1 MRTVRLKHRAI
12 WYRMQGMP
20 TSSPKARR
28 STANRKEPRSN
39 PVVKAVIFLGA
50 DAVSMMVAEQNGEEM
65 RVLDVLSQPVELAHD
80 VFNGGCIARD
90 TMDRCVQ
97 IAQGYNELLAE
108 YRLAGPV
115 EVRLLATNILLDVRN
130 MDTLV
135 NRLQI
140 NCGLQLEV
148 MDDGEMTRLLYL
160 NTRALLDKRED
171 LAGKRVL
178 VLHVGPGNTR
188 LLLFD
193 KGRITYYASY
203 RMGAHRTGIAIRD
216 AADMAGSESESALIR
231 EHIRGIMEQ
240 VVYDIEDDLPE
251 PPDALV
257 IFGPDFHVISSPLA
271 QGNDVSE
278 EGLTRLAHDIAAT
291 PHAQRMARFKEDYA
305 SVCAL
310 LPAVS
315 IYLSVVRDL
324 EPRNIMCP
332 AEEFS
337 HAFLRNLMPGR
348 HDDLAL
354 EDEVVHFSVMLAN
367 HYRVDKAH
375 GQQIRRLTMQLFDQ
389 LQELHGLTRHDRLL
403 LKVAAILHE
412 VGSYINPKKHHHH
425 SQYIIL
431 NSEIFGLSR
440 ADVEVVGLLARYH
453 RHGAPTTA
461 EPTYALLSQTDRL
474 RVQKLAALL
483 RVAEAMERAHS
494 RRIRS
499 FSVRPNGRRLE
510 FLVPDVSDLTLEN
523 LALRTKGALFSDIFG
538 QDIILLPAGGS

>member
-1 MRTVRLKHRAI
+1 
-12 WYRMQGMP
+12 MP
-20 TSSPKARR
+20 TRTRRNSSAR
-28 STANRKEPRSN
+28 TT

-50 DAVSMMVAEQNGEEM
+50 DAVSMMVAEQNEGDT

-80 VFNGGCIARD
+80 VFNGSCITRD

-108 YRLAGPV
+108 YRLAAPV

-130 MDTLV
+130 LDTLV

-140 NCGLQLEV
+140 TCGMQLEV

-160 NTRALLDKRED
+160 NTRALLDKHEE
-171 LAGKRVL
+171 LTTKRVL
-178 VLHVGPGNTR
+178 VLHAGPGNTR
-188 LLLFD
+188 FLLFD
-193 KGRITYYASY
+193 KGRISYYASY
-203 RMGAHRTGIAIRD
+203 RMGAHRTGIAIGD
-216 AADMAGSESESALIR
+216 ATEMAGTESESSLIR

-240 VVYDIEDDLPE
+240 VNYDIEDDLPE

-257 IFGPDFHVISSPLA
+257 IYGPDFHVISSPLA
-271 QGNDVSE
+271 QGDQVSIDS
-278 EGLTRLAHDIAAT
+278 LTRLAHEISAT
-291 PHAQRMARFKEDYA
+291 PPSQRPARYKEDYA

-310 LPAVS
+310 LPAAL
-315 IYLSVVRDL
+315 IYLAVARDF
-324 EPRNIMCP
+324 EPRSIMFP

-354 EDEVVHFSVMLAN
+354 EEEVVHFSVLLAN

-375 GQQIRRLTMQLFDQ
+375 GQQIRRLTMTLFDQ
-389 LQELHGLTRHDRLL
+389 LQDLHGLTRHDRLL

-412 VGSYINPKKHHHH
+412 VGSYINPKKHHQH

-453 RHGAPTTA
+453 RHGAPTIA
-461 EPTYALLSQTDRL
+461 EPTYALLNQADRL

-494 RRIRS
+494 RRIRC
-499 FSVRPNGRRLE
+499 FSVRTNARRLE
-510 FLVPDVSDLTLEN
+510 LLVPDVSDLTLEN
-523 LALRTKGALFSDIFG
+523 LALRTKGALFTDIFG
-538 QDIILLPAGGS
+538 YDIILLPAKG

>member
-1 MRTVRLKHRAI
+1 MKQKRTARLKCRAV
-12 WYRMQGMP
+12 WYRMCIMP
-20 TSSPKARR
+20 TRTRRNSSAR
-28 STANRKEPRSN
+28 TT

-50 DAVSMMVAEQNGEEM
+50 DAVSMMVAEQTGSET

-80 VFNGGCIARD
+80 VFNGSCITRD

-108 YRLAGPV
+108 YRLAAPV

-130 MDTLV
+130 LDTLV

-140 NCGLQLEV
+140 TCGMQLEV

-160 NTRALLDKRED
+160 NTRALLDKHEE
-171 LAGKRVL
+171 LTTKRVL

-188 LLLFD
+188 FLLFD
-193 KGRITYYASY
+193 KGRISYYASY
-203 RMGAHRTGIAIRD
+203 RMGAHRTGIAIGD
-216 AADMAGSESESALIR
+216 ATEMAGTESESSLIR

-251 PPDALV
+251 PPDALI

-271 QGNDVSE
+271 LGEGVTE
-278 EGLTRLAHDIAAT
+278 EGLSRLAHEIAAT
-291 PHAQRMARFKEDYA
+291 PPNQRQSQYKEDYA

-310 LPAVS
+310 LPAVL
-315 IYLSVVRDL
+315 IYLAVVRDL
-324 EPRNIMCP
+324 EPRSIMCP

-337 HAFLRNLMPGR
+337 HAYLRNLMPGR
-348 HDDLAL
+348 RNDLAL
-354 EDEVVHFSVMLAN
+354 EDEVVHFAVLLAN

-375 GQQIRRLTMQLFDQ
+375 GQQIRRLTMMLFDQ

-453 RHGAPTTA
+453 RHGAPTPA
-461 EPTYALLSQTDRL
+461 EPTYALLSQADRL

-499 FSVRPNGRRLE
+499 FTVRQNARRLE
-510 FLVPDVSDLTLEN
+510 LLVPDVADLTLEN

-538 QDIILLPAGGS
+538 QDIVLIPSSGTSV

>member
-1 MRTVRLKHRAI
+1 MRTEGLKHREA
-12 WYRMQGMP
+12 WYRIPTMP
-20 TSSPKARR
+20 TSTQKPRR
-28 STANRKEPRSN
+28 STTRKEPRPSYG
-39 PVVKAVIFLGA
+39 VKAVIFLGA
-50 DAVSMMVAEQNGEEM
+50 DAVSMMVAEQTAQGT
-65 RVLDVLSQPVELAHD
+65 RVLDVLSQPVELAYD
-80 VFNGGCIARD
+80 VFTASCISRD
-90 TMDRCVQ
+90 TIDRCVQ
-97 IAQGYNELLAE
+97 ITQGYNELLAE
-108 YRLAGPV
+108 YRLAGKV

-135 NRLQI
+135 NRMQI
-140 NCGLQLEV
+140 TCGLQLEV

-160 NTRALLDKRED
+160 NTRNLIDNHSE
-171 LAGKRVL
+171 LAEKRVL

-193 KGRITYYASY
+193 KGRISYYASY
-203 RMGAHRTGIAIRD
+203 RMGAHRTGIAIGD
-216 AADMAGSESESALIR
+216 AAEMAGTESESALIR

-240 VVYDIEDDLPE
+240 VSYDIEDDLPE

-257 IFGPDFHVISSPLA
+257 IYGPDFHVISSPLA
-271 QGNDVSE
+271 QGDQVSIDS
-278 EGLTRLAHDIAAT
+278 LTRLAHEISAT
-291 PHAQRMARFKEDYA
+291 PPSQRPARYKEDYA

-310 LPAVS
+310 LPAAL
-315 IYLSVVRDL
+315 IYLAVARDF
-324 EPRNIMCP
+324 EPRSIMFP

-348 HDDLAL
+348 HDDMAL
-354 EDEVVHFSVMLAN
+354 EEEVVHFSVLLAN

-375 GQQIRRLTMQLFDQ
+375 GQQIRRLTMTLFDQ
-389 LQELHGLTRHDRLL
+389 LQDLHGLTRHDRLL

-453 RHGAPTTA
+453 RHGAPTIA
-461 EPTYALLSQTDRL
+461 EPTYALLNQADRL

-499 FSVRPNGRRLE
+499 FSVRTNARRLE
-510 FLVPDVSDLTLEN
+510 LLVPDVSDLTLEN
-523 LALRTKGALFSDIFG
+523 LALRTKGALFTDIFG
-538 QDIILLPAGGS
+538 YDIILLPAKG

>member
-1 MRTVRLKHRAI
+1 MRTEGLKHREA
-12 WYRMQGMP
+12 WYRIPTMP
-20 TSSPKARR
+20 TSTQKPRR
-28 STANRKEPRSN
+28 STTRKEPRPSYG
-39 PVVKAVIFLGA
+39 VKAVIFLGA
-50 DAVSMMVAEQNGEEM
+50 DAVSMMVAEQTAQGT
-65 RVLDVLSQPVELAHD
+65 RVLDVLSQPVELAYD
-80 VFNGGCIARD
+80 VFTASCISRD
-90 TMDRCVQ
+90 TIDRCVQ
-97 IAQGYNELLAE
+97 ITQGYNELLAE
-108 YRLAGPV
+108 YRLAGKV

-135 NRLQI
+135 NRMQI
-140 NCGLQLEV
+140 TCGLQLEV

-160 NTRALLDKRED
+160 NTRNLIDNHSE
-171 LAGKRVL
+171 LAEKRVL

-193 KGRITYYASY
+193 KGRISYYASY
-203 RMGAHRTGIAIRD
+203 RMGAHRTGIAIGD
-216 AADMAGSESESALIR
+216 AAEMAGTESESALIR

-240 VVYDIEDDLPE
+240 VSYDIEDDLPE

-257 IFGPDFHVISSPLA
+257 IYGPDFHVISSPLA
-271 QGNDVSE
+271 QGDQVSIDS
-278 EGLTRLAHDIAAT
+278 LTRLAHEISAT
-291 PHAQRMARFKEDYA
+291 PPSQRPARYKEDYA

-310 LPAVS
+310 LPAAL
-315 IYLSVVRDL
+315 IYLAVARDF
-324 EPRNIMCP
+324 EPRSIMFP

-354 EDEVVHFSVMLAN
+354 EEEVVHFSVLLAN

-375 GQQIRRLTMQLFDQ
+375 GQQIRRLTMTLFDQ
-389 LQELHGLTRHDRLL
+389 LQDLHGPTRHDRLL

-412 VGSYINPKKHHHH
+412 VGSYINPKKHHQH

-453 RHGAPTTA
+453 RHGAPTIA
-461 EPTYALLSQTDRL
+461 EPTYALLNQADRL

-499 FSVRPNGRRLE
+499 FSVRTNARRLE
-510 FLVPDVSDLTLEN
+510 LLVPDVSDLTLEN
-523 LALRTKGALFSDIFG
+523 LALRTKGALFTDIFG
-538 QDIILLPAGGS
+538 YDIILLPAKG

>member
-1 MRTVRLKHRAI
+1 MRTEGLKHREA
-12 WYRMQGMP
+12 WYRIPTMP
-20 TSSPKARR
+20 TSTQKPRR
-28 STANRKEPRSN
+28 STTRKEPRPSYG
-39 PVVKAVIFLGA
+39 VKAVIFLGA
-50 DAVSMMVAEQNGEEM
+50 DAVSMMVAEQTAQGT
-65 RVLDVLSQPVELAHD
+65 RVLDVLSQPVELAYD
-80 VFNGGCIARD
+80 VFTASCISRD
-90 TMDRCVQ
+90 TIDRCVQ
-97 IAQGYNELLAE
+97 ITQGYNELLAE
-108 YRLAGPV
+108 YRLAGKV
-115 EVRLLATNILLDVRN
+115 EVRLLATNILVDVRN

-135 NRLQI
+135 NRMQI
-140 NCGLQLEV
+140 TCGLQLEV

-160 NTRALLDKRED
+160 NTRNLIDNHSE
-171 LAGKRVL
+171 LAEKRVL

-193 KGRITYYASY
+193 KGRISYYASY
-203 RMGAHRTGIAIRD
+203 RMGAHRTGIAIGD
-216 AADMAGSESESALIR
+216 AAEMAGTESESALIR

-240 VVYDIEDDLPE
+240 VSYDIEDDLPE

-257 IFGPDFHVISSPLA
+257 IYGPDFHVISSPLA
-271 QGNDVSE
+271 QGDQVSIDS
-278 EGLTRLAHDIAAT
+278 LTRLAHEISAT
-291 PHAQRMARFKEDYA
+291 PPSQRPARYKEDYA

-310 LPAVS
+310 LPAAL
-315 IYLSVVRDL
+315 IYLAVARDF
-324 EPRNIMCP
+324 EPRSIMFP

-354 EDEVVHFSVMLAN
+354 EEEVVHFSVLLAN

-375 GQQIRRLTMQLFDQ
+375 GQQIRRLTMTLFDQ
-389 LQELHGLTRHDRLL
+389 LQDLHGLTRHDRLL

-412 VGSYINPKKHHHH
+412 VGSYINPKKHHQH

-453 RHGAPTTA
+453 RHGAPTIA
-461 EPTYALLSQTDRL
+461 EPTYALLNQADRL

-499 FSVRPNGRRLE
+499 FSVRTNARRLE
-510 FLVPDVSDLTLEN
+510 LLVPDVSDLTLEN
-523 LALRTKGALFSDIFG
+523 LALRTKGALFTDIFG
-538 QDIILLPAGGS
+538 YDIILLPAKG

>member
-1 MRTVRLKHRAI
+1 MRTARLKDRAV
-12 WYRMQGMP
+12 WYRMHSMP
-20 TSSPKARR
+20 ASSPKPRR
-28 STANRKEPRSN
+28 STALRKESRPT

-50 DAVSMMVAEQNGEEM
+50 DAVSMMVAEQCGVEM

-80 VFNGGCIARD
+80 VFNGSCIARD

-140 NCGLQLEV
+140 SCGLQLEV

-171 LAGKRVL
+171 LAGKRVV

-203 RMGAHRTGIAIRD
+203 RMGAHRTGIAISD

-271 QGNDVSE
+271 QGNDVTE
-278 EGLTRLAHDIAAT
+278 EGLTRLAHDIATT
-291 PHAQRMARFKEDYA
+291 PHAQRMTRYKEDYA

-310 LPAVS
+310 LPAVL
-315 IYLSVVRDL
+315 IYLAVTRDL

-354 EDEVVHFSVMLAN
+354 EDEVVHFSVLLAN

-453 RHGAPTTA
+453 RHGAPNPA

-510 FLVPDVSDLTLEN
+510 FLVPDVADLTLEN

-538 QDIILLPAGGS
+538 QDIILLPQPR

>member
-1 MRTVRLKHRAI
+1 MRTEGLKHREA
-12 WYRMQGMP
+12 WYRIPTMP
-20 TSSPKARR
+20 TSTQKPRR
-28 STANRKEPRSN
+28 STTRKESRPSYG
-39 PVVKAVIFLGA
+39 VKAVIFLGA
-50 DAVSMMVAEQNGEEM
+50 DAVSMMVAEQTAQGT
-65 RVLDVLSQPVELAHD
+65 RVLDVLSQPVELAYD
-80 VFNGGCIARD
+80 VFTASCISRD
-90 TMDRCVQ
+90 TIDRCVQ
-97 IAQGYNELLAE
+97 ITQGYNELLAE
-108 YRLAGPV
+108 YRLAGKV

-135 NRLQI
+135 NRMQI
-140 NCGLQLEV
+140 TCGLQLEV

-160 NTRALLDKRED
+160 NTRNLVDNHSE
-171 LAGKRVL
+171 LAEKRVL

-193 KGRITYYASY
+193 KGRISYYASY
-203 RMGAHRTGIAIRD
+203 RMGAHRTGIAIGD
-216 AADMAGSESESALIR
+216 AAEMAGTESESALIR

-240 VVYDIEDDLPE
+240 VSYDIEDDLPE

-257 IFGPDFHVISSPLA
+257 IYGPDFHVISSPLA
-271 QGNDVSE
+271 QGDQVSIDS
-278 EGLTRLAHDIAAT
+278 LTRLAHEISAT
-291 PHAQRMARFKEDYA
+291 PPSQRPARYKEDYA

-310 LPAVS
+310 LPAAL
-315 IYLSVVRDL
+315 IYLAVARDF
-324 EPRNIMCP
+324 EPRSIMFP

-354 EDEVVHFSVMLAN
+354 EEEVVHFSVLLAN

-375 GQQIRRLTMQLFDQ
+375 GQQIRRLTMTLFDQ
-389 LQELHGLTRHDRLL
+389 LQDLHGLTRHDRLL

-412 VGSYINPKKHHHH
+412 VGSYINPKKHHQH

-453 RHGAPTTA
+453 RHGAPTIA
-461 EPTYALLSQTDRL
+461 EPTYALLNQADRL

-499 FSVRPNGRRLE
+499 FSVRTNARRLE
-510 FLVPDVSDLTLEN
+510 LLVPDVSDLTLEN
-523 LALRTKGALFSDIFG
+523 LALRTKGALFTDIFG
-538 QDIILLPAGGS
+538 YDIILLPAKG

>member
-1 MRTVRLKHRAI
+1 MRTEGLKHREA
-12 WYRMQGMP
+12 WYRIPTMP
-20 TSSPKARR
+20 TSTQKPRR
-28 STANRKEPRSN
+28 STTRKESRPSYG
-39 PVVKAVIFLGA
+39 VKAVIFLGA
-50 DAVSMMVAEQNGEEM
+50 DAVSMMVAEQTAQGT
-65 RVLDVLSQPVELAHD
+65 RVLDVLSQPVELAYD
-80 VFNGGCIARD
+80 VFTASCISRD
-90 TMDRCVQ
+90 TIDRCVQ
-97 IAQGYNELLAE
+97 ITQGYNELLAE
-108 YRLAGPV
+108 YRLAGKV

-135 NRLQI
+135 NRMQI
-140 NCGLQLEV
+140 TCGLQLEV

-160 NTRALLDKRED
+160 NTRNLIDNHSE
-171 LAGKRVL
+171 LAEKRVL

-193 KGRITYYASY
+193 KGRISYYASY
-203 RMGAHRTGIAIRD
+203 RMGAHRTGIAIGD
-216 AADMAGSESESALIR
+216 AAEMAGTESESALIR

-240 VVYDIEDDLPE
+240 VSYDIEDDLPE

-257 IFGPDFHVISSPLA
+257 IYGPDFHVISSPLA
-271 QGNDVSE
+271 QGDQVSIDS
-278 EGLTRLAHDIAAT
+278 LTRLAHEISAT
-291 PHAQRMARFKEDYA
+291 PPSQRPARYKEDYA

-310 LPAVS
+310 LPAAL
-315 IYLSVVRDL
+315 IYLAVARDF
-324 EPRNIMCP
+324 EPRSIMFP

-354 EDEVVHFSVMLAN
+354 EEEVVHFSVLLAN

-375 GQQIRRLTMQLFDQ
+375 GQQIRRLTMTLFDQ
-389 LQELHGLTRHDRLL
+389 LQDLHGLTRHDRLL

-412 VGSYINPKKHHHH
+412 VGSYINPKKHHQH

-453 RHGAPTTA
+453 RHGAPTIA
-461 EPTYALLSQTDRL
+461 EPTYALLNQADRL

-499 FSVRPNGRRLE
+499 FSVRTNARRLE
-510 FLVPDVSDLTLEN
+510 LLVPDVSDLTLEN
-523 LALRTKGALFSDIFG
+523 LALRTKGALFTDIFG
-538 QDIILLPAGGS
+538 YDIILLPAKG

>member
-1 MRTVRLKHRAI
+1 MRTEGLKHREA
-12 WYRMQGMP
+12 WYRIPTMP
-20 TSSPKARR
+20 TSTQKPRR
-28 STANRKEPRSN
+28 STTRKEPRPSYG
-39 PVVKAVIFLGA
+39 VKAVIFLGA
-50 DAVSMMVAEQNGEEM
+50 DAVSMMVAEQTAQGT
-65 RVLDVLSQPVELAHD
+65 RVLDVLSQPVELAYD
-80 VFNGGCIARD
+80 VFTASCISRD
-90 TMDRCVQ
+90 TIDRCVQ
-97 IAQGYNELLAE
+97 ITQGYNELLAE
-108 YRLAGPV
+108 YRLAGKV

-135 NRLQI
+135 NRMQI
-140 NCGLQLEV
+140 TCGLQLEV

-160 NTRALLDKRED
+160 NTRNLIDNHSE
-171 LAGKRVL
+171 LAEKRVL

-193 KGRITYYASY
+193 KGRISYYASY
-203 RMGAHRTGIAIRD
+203 RMGAHRTGIAIGD
-216 AADMAGSESESALIR
+216 AAEMAGTESESALIR

-240 VVYDIEDDLPE
+240 VSYDIEDDLPE

-257 IFGPDFHVISSPLA
+257 IYGPDFHVISSPLA
-271 QGNDVSE
+271 QGDQVSIDS
-278 EGLTRLAHDIAAT
+278 LTRLAHEISAT
-291 PHAQRMARFKEDYA
+291 PPSQRPARYKEDYA

-310 LPAVS
+310 LPAAL
-315 IYLSVVRDL
+315 IYLAVARDF
-324 EPRNIMCP
+324 EPRSIMFP

-354 EDEVVHFSVMLAN
+354 EEEVVHFSVLLAN

-375 GQQIRRLTMQLFDQ
+375 GQQIRRLTMTLFDQ
-389 LQELHGLTRHDRLL
+389 LQDLHGLTRHDRLL

-412 VGSYINPKKHHHH
+412 VGSYINPKKHHQH

-453 RHGAPTTA
+453 RHGAPTIA
-461 EPTYALLSQTDRL
+461 EPTYALLNQADRL

-494 RRIRS
+494 RRILS
-499 FSVRPNGRRLE
+499 FSVRTNARRLE
-510 FLVPDVSDLTLEN
+510 LLVPDVSDLTLEN
-523 LALRTKGALFSDIFG
+523 LALRTKGALFTDIFG
-538 QDIILLPAGGS
+538 YDIILLPAKG

>member
-1 MRTVRLKHRAI
+1 
-12 WYRMQGMP
+12 MP
-20 TSSPKARR
+20 TSTQKPRR
-28 STANRKEPRSN
+28 STTRKEPRPSYG
-39 PVVKAVIFLGA
+39 VKAVIFLGA
-50 DAVSMMVAEQNGEEM
+50 DAVSMMVAEQTAQGT
-65 RVLDVLSQPVELAHD
+65 RVLDVLSQPVELAYD
-80 VFNGGCIARD
+80 VFTASCISRD
-90 TMDRCVQ
+90 TIDRCVQ
-97 IAQGYNELLAE
+97 ITQGYNELLAE
-108 YRLAGPV
+108 YRLAGKV

-135 NRLQI
+135 NRMQI
-140 NCGLQLEV
+140 TCGLQLEV

-160 NTRALLDKRED
+160 NTRNLIDNHSE
-171 LAGKRVL
+171 LAEKRVL

-193 KGRITYYASY
+193 KGRISYYASY
-203 RMGAHRTGIAIRD
+203 RMGAHRTGIAIGD
-216 AADMAGSESESALIR
+216 AAEMAGTESESALIR

-240 VVYDIEDDLPE
+240 VSYDIEDDLPE

-257 IFGPDFHVISSPLA
+257 IYGPDFHVISSPLA
-271 QGNDVSE
+271 QGDQVSIDS
-278 EGLTRLAHDIAAT
+278 LTRLAHEISAT
-291 PHAQRMARFKEDYA
+291 PPSQRPARYKEDYA

-310 LPAVS
+310 LPAAL
-315 IYLSVVRDL
+315 IYLAVARDF
-324 EPRNIMCP
+324 EPRSIMFP

-354 EDEVVHFSVMLAN
+354 EEEVVHFSVLLAN

-375 GQQIRRLTMQLFDQ
+375 GQQIRRLTMTLFDQ
-389 LQELHGLTRHDRLL
+389 LQDLHGLTRHDRLL

-412 VGSYINPKKHHHH
+412 VGSYINPKKHHQH

-453 RHGAPTTA
+453 RHGAPTIA
-461 EPTYALLSQTDRL
+461 EPTYALLNQADRL

-499 FSVRPNGRRLE
+499 FSVRTNARRLE
-510 FLVPDVSDLTLEN
+510 LLVPDVSDLTLEN
-523 LALRTKGALFSDIFG
+523 LALRTKGALFTDIFG
-538 QDIILLPAGGS
+538 YDIILLPAKG

>member
-1 MRTVRLKHRAI
+1 MRTEGLKHREA
-12 WYRMQGMP
+12 WYRIPTMP
-20 TSSPKARR
+20 TSTQKPRR
-28 STANRKEPRSN
+28 STTRKEPRPSYG
-39 PVVKAVIFLGA
+39 VKAVIFLGA
-50 DAVSMMVAEQNGEEM
+50 DAVSMMVAEQTAQGT
-65 RVLDVLSQPVELAHD
+65 RVLDVLSQPVELAYD
-80 VFNGGCIARD
+80 VFTASCISRD
-90 TMDRCVQ
+90 TIDRCVQ
-97 IAQGYNELLAE
+97 ITQGYNELLAE
-108 YRLAGPV
+108 YRLAGKV

-135 NRLQI
+135 NRMQI
-140 NCGLQLEV
+140 TCGLQLEV

-160 NTRALLDKRED
+160 NTRNLIDNHSE
-171 LAGKRVL
+171 LAEKRVL

-193 KGRITYYASY
+193 KGRISYYASY
-203 RMGAHRTGIAIRD
+203 RMGAHRTGIAIGD
-216 AADMAGSESESALIR
+216 AAEMAGTESESALIR

-240 VVYDIEDDLPE
+240 VSYDIEDDLPE

-257 IFGPDFHVISSPLA
+257 IYGPDFHVISSPLA
-271 QGNDVSE
+271 QGDQVSIDS
-278 EGLTRLAHDIAAT
+278 LTRLAHEISAT
-291 PHAQRMARFKEDYA
+291 PPSQRPARYKEDYA

-310 LPAVS
+310 LPTAL
-315 IYLSVVRDL
+315 IYLAVARDF
-324 EPRNIMCP
+324 EPRSIMCP

-354 EDEVVHFSVMLAN
+354 EEEVVHFSVLLAN

-375 GQQIRRLTMQLFDQ
+375 GQQIRRLTMTLFDQ
-389 LQELHGLTRHDRLL
+389 LQDLHGLTRHDRLL

-412 VGSYINPKKHHHH
+412 VGSYINPKKHHQH

-453 RHGAPTTA
+453 RHGAPTIA
-461 EPTYALLSQTDRL
+461 EPTYALLNQADRL

-499 FSVRPNGRRLE
+499 FSVRTNARRLE
-510 FLVPDVSDLTLEN
+510 LLVPDVSDLTLEN
-523 LALRTKGALFSDIFG
+523 LALRTKGALFTDIFG
-538 QDIILLPAGGS
+538 YDIILLPAKG

>member
-1 MRTVRLKHRAI
+1 MRTEGLKHREA
-12 WYRMQGMP
+12 WYRIPTMP
-20 TSSPKARR
+20 TSTQKPRR
-28 STANRKEPRSN
+28 STTRKEPRPSYG
-39 PVVKAVIFLGA
+39 VKAVIFLGA
-50 DAVSMMVAEQNGEEM
+50 DAVSMMVAEQTAQGT
-65 RVLDVLSQPVELAHD
+65 RVLDVLSQPVELAYD
-80 VFNGGCIARD
+80 VFTASCISRE
-90 TMDRCVQ
+90 TIDRCVQ
-97 IAQGYNELLAE
+97 ITQGYNELLAE
-108 YRLAGPV
+108 YRLAGKV

-135 NRLQI
+135 NRMQI
-140 NCGLQLEV
+140 TCGLQLEV

-160 NTRALLDKRED
+160 NTRNLIDNHSE
-171 LAGKRVL
+171 LAEKRVL

-193 KGRITYYASY
+193 KGRISYYASY
-203 RMGAHRTGIAIRD
+203 RMGAHRTGIAIGD
-216 AADMAGSESESALIR
+216 AAEMAGTESESALIR

-240 VVYDIEDDLPE
+240 VSYDIEDDLPE

-257 IFGPDFHVISSPLA
+257 IYGPDFHVISSPLA
-271 QGNDVSE
+271 QGDQVSIDS
-278 EGLTRLAHDIAAT
+278 LTRLAHEISAT
-291 PHAQRMARFKEDYA
+291 PPSQRPARYKEDYA

-310 LPAVS
+310 LPAAL
-315 IYLSVVRDL
+315 IYLAVARDF
-324 EPRNIMCP
+324 EPRSIMFP

-354 EDEVVHFSVMLAN
+354 EEEVVHFSVLLAN

-375 GQQIRRLTMQLFDQ
+375 GQQIRRLTMTLFDQ
-389 LQELHGLTRHDRLL
+389 LQDLHGLTRHDRLL

-412 VGSYINPKKHHHH
+412 VGSYINPKKHHQH

-453 RHGAPTTA
+453 RHGAPTIA
-461 EPTYALLSQTDRL
+461 EPTYALLNQADRL

-499 FSVRPNGRRLE
+499 FSVRTNARRLE
-510 FLVPDVSDLTLEN
+510 LLVPDVSDLTLEN
-523 LALRTKGALFSDIFG
+523 LALRTKGALFTDIFG
-538 QDIILLPAGGS
+538 YDIILLPAKG

>member
-1 MRTVRLKHRAI
+1 MRTEDLKHREA
-12 WYRMQGMP
+12 WYRIHTMP
-20 TSSPKARR
+20 TSTQKPRR
-28 STANRKEPRSN
+28 STTRKEPRPSYG
-39 PVVKAVIFLGA
+39 VKAVIFLGA
-50 DAVSMMVAEQNGEEM
+50 DAVSMMVAEQTAQGT
-65 RVLDVLSQPVELAHD
+65 RVLDVLSQPVELAYD
-80 VFNGGCIARD
+80 VFTASCISRD
-90 TMDRCVQ
+90 TIDRCVQ
-97 IAQGYNELLAE
+97 ITQGYNELLAE
-108 YRLAGPV
+108 YRLAGKV

-135 NRLQI
+135 NRMQI
-140 NCGLQLEV
+140 TCGLQLEV

-160 NTRALLDKRED
+160 NTRNLIDNHSE
-171 LAGKRVL
+171 LAEKRVL

-193 KGRITYYASY
+193 KGRISYYASY
-203 RMGAHRTGIAIRD
+203 RMGAHRTGIAIGD
-216 AADMAGSESESALIR
+216 AAEMAGTESESALIR

-240 VVYDIEDDLPE
+240 VNYDIEDDLPE

-257 IFGPDFHVISSPLA
+257 IYGPDFHVISSPLA
-271 QGNDVSE
+271 QGDQVSIDS
-278 EGLTRLAHDIAAT
+278 LTRLAHEISAT
-291 PHAQRMARFKEDYA
+291 PPSQRPARYKEDYA

-310 LPAVS
+310 LPAAL
-315 IYLSVVRDL
+315 IYLAVARDF
-324 EPRNIMCP
+324 EPRSIMCP

-354 EDEVVHFSVMLAN
+354 EEEVVHFSVLLAN

-375 GQQIRRLTMQLFDQ
+375 GQQIRRLTMTLFDQ
-389 LQELHGLTRHDRLL
+389 LQDLHGLTRHDRLL

-412 VGSYINPKKHHHH
+412 VGSYINPKKHHQH

-453 RHGAPTTA
+453 RHGAPTIA
-461 EPTYALLSQTDRL
+461 EPTYALLNQADRL

-494 RRIRS
+494 RRIRC
-499 FSVRPNGRRLE
+499 FSVRTNARRLE
-510 FLVPDVSDLTLEN
+510 LLVPDVSDLTLEN
-523 LALRTKGALFSDIFG
+523 LALRTKGALFTDIFG
-538 QDIILLPAGGS
+538 YDIILLPAKG

>member
-1 MRTVRLKHRAI
+1 MRTARLKHRAV
-12 WYRMQGMP
+12 WYRMQSMP
-20 TSSPKARR
+20 TSSPKSRR
-28 STANRKEPRSN
+28 STANRKDNHPT

-50 DAVSMMVAEQNGEEM
+50 DAVSMMVAEQCGEEM
-65 RVLDVLSQPVELAHD
+65 RVLDVLTQPVELAHD

-97 IAQGYNELLAE
+97 IAQGYHELLAE

-140 NCGLQLEV
+140 SCGLQLEV

-310 LPAVS
+310 LPAVV

-499 FSVRPNGRRLE
+499 FSVRPSGRRLE
-510 FLVPDVSDLTLEN
+510 FLVPDVGDLTLEN

>member
-1 MRTVRLKHRAI
+1 MRTEGLKHREA
-12 WYRMQGMP
+12 WYRIPTMP
-20 TSSPKARR
+20 TSTQKPRR
-28 STANRKEPRSN
+28 STTRKEPRPSYG
-39 PVVKAVIFLGA
+39 VKAVIFLGA
-50 DAVSMMVAEQNGEEM
+50 DAVSMMVAEQTAQGT
-65 RVLDVLSQPVELAHD
+65 RVLDVLSQPVELAYD
-80 VFNGGCIARD
+80 VFTASCISRD
-90 TMDRCVQ
+90 TIDRCVQ

-108 YRLAGPV
+108 YRLAGKV

-135 NRLQI
+135 NRMQI
-140 NCGLQLEV
+140 TCGLQLEV

-160 NTRALLDKRED
+160 NTRNLIDNHSE
-171 LAGKRVL
+171 LAEKRVL

-193 KGRITYYASY
+193 KGRISYYASY
-203 RMGAHRTGIAIRD
+203 RMGAHRTGIAIGD
-216 AADMAGSESESALIR
+216 AAEMAGTESESALIR

-240 VVYDIEDDLPE
+240 VSYDIEDDLPE

-257 IFGPDFHVISSPLA
+257 IYGPDFHVISSPLA
-271 QGNDVSE
+271 QGDQVSIDS
-278 EGLTRLAHDIAAT
+278 LTRLAHEISAT
-291 PHAQRMARFKEDYA
+291 PPSQRPARYKEDYA

-310 LPAVS
+310 LPAAL
-315 IYLSVVRDL
+315 IYLAVARDF
-324 EPRNIMCP
+324 EPRSIMFP

-354 EDEVVHFSVMLAN
+354 EEEVVHFSVLLAN

-375 GQQIRRLTMQLFDQ
+375 GQQIRRLTMTLFDQ
-389 LQELHGLTRHDRLL
+389 LQDLHGLTRHDRLL

-412 VGSYINPKKHHHH
+412 VGSYINPKKHHQH

-453 RHGAPTTA
+453 RHGAPTIA
-461 EPTYALLSQTDRL
+461 EPTYALLNQADRL

-499 FSVRPNGRRLE
+499 FSVRTNARRLE
-510 FLVPDVSDLTLEN
+510 LLVPDVSDLTLEN
-523 LALRTKGALFSDIFG
+523 LALRTKGALFTDIFG
-538 QDIILLPAGGS
+538 YDIILLPAKG

>member
-1 MRTVRLKHRAI
+1 MPTAGLNCRAV
-12 WYRMQGMP
+12 WYRMHSMP
-20 TSSPKARR
+20 TRTRRNSSAR
-28 STANRKEPRSN
+28 TT

-50 DAVSMMVAEQNGEEM
+50 DAVSMMVAEQRGNET

-80 VFNGGCIARD
+80 VFNGSCITRD

-140 NCGLQLEV
+140 TCGLQLEV
-148 MDDGEMTRLLYL
+148 MDDGEMTRLLYM
-160 NTRALLDKRED
+160 NTRALLDRHEE
-171 LAGKRVL
+171 LADKRVL

-193 KGRITYYASY
+193 KGRISYYASY
-203 RMGAHRTGIAIRD
+203 RMGAHRTGIAIGD
-216 AADMAGSESESALIR
+216 ATEMAGTESESALIR

-240 VVYDIEDDLPE
+240 VNYDIEDDLPE

-271 QGNDVSE
+271 QGDTVSE
-278 EGLTRLAHDIAAT
+278 ESLSHLAHEIAAT
-291 PHAQRMARFKEDYA
+291 PPAQRPARYKEDYA

-310 LPAVS
+310 LPAVL
-315 IYLSVVRDL
+315 IYLSVARDF
-324 EPRNIMCP
+324 EPRSIMCP

-348 HDDLAL
+348 RDDLAL
-354 EDEVVHFSVMLAN
+354 EDEVVHFSVLLAN

-440 ADVEVVGLLARYH
+440 ADVEVVGLLAR
-453 RHGAPTTA
+453 
-461 EPTYALLSQTDRL
+461 
-474 RVQKLAALL
+474 
-483 RVAEAMERAHS
+483 
-494 RRIRS
+494 
-499 FSVRPNGRRLE
+499 
-510 FLVPDVSDLTLEN
+510 
-523 LALRTKGALFSDIFG
+523 
-538 QDIILLPAGGS
+538 